1 MASDPRFPIG
11 LWIRVEHIKCY
22 DEADGWGNAEPYL
35 WTVFFKVDGDT
46 VSLND
51 AGKLIGS
58 ATVVSTPGS
67 HGNLG
72 TSDVDAGDDVLVP
85 DAIGSWQTVLKPIP
99 VANSLK
105 PLVGNDLPGFAGVVC
120 ILMEED
126 NVSDSGAEA
135 GHQALNDAVQEAVDE
150 IIATRDAAHKE
161 PSKEEIEQFKGVIKS
176 KLTNAIEN
184 SLSFFG
190 GIWAWLNEDDEI
202 GDEVLFHDHDELATQ
217 HVIDFSEHWKNGNG
231 DWELFGSFI
240 AIPVCPADAV
250 ATIVE
255 PLSDSSQ
262 GNTYSHISKV
272 MREFREQ
279 EFIRW
284 PGLNEWWELATRN
297 TPQLALALLRDKQ
310 LRNSAATL
318 LESLAMANNRR
329 TRIDASRAL
338 ALLPHLR
345 GRTVNQ
351 TIEVLS
357 SVAPA
362 RYPKPRGVLKLLHS
376 KP

>member
-1 MASDPRFPIG
+1 
-11 LWIRVEHIKCY
+11 
-22 DEADGWGNAEPYL
+22 
-35 WTVFFKVDGDT
+35 
-46 VSLND
+46 
-51 AGKLIGS
+51 
-58 ATVVSTPGS
+58 
-67 HGNLG
+67 
-72 TSDVDAGDDVLVP
+72 
-85 DAIGSWQTVLKPIP
+85 
-99 VANSLK
+99 
-105 PLVGNDLPGFAGVVC
+105 
-120 ILMEED
+120 MEED
-126 NVSDSGAEA
+126 NVPDSGADA
-135 GHQALNDAVQEAVDE
+135 GHQALNDAMQEAVDE
-150 IIATRDAAHKE
+150 LIATRDAAHTTPTKE
-161 PSKEEIEQFKGVIKS
+161 DIEQLKAAVSS
-176 KLTNAIEN
+176 KITNAIAN

-250 ATIVE
+250 AAIVE

-262 GNTYSHISKV
+262 RNPYSRISKV

-297 TPQLALALLRDKQ
+297 TPQLALALLRDEQ
-310 LRNSAATL
+310 LRNSAAALLGSIEELLKKREEPLPAEVLKHTRYI
-318 LESLAMANNRR
+318 LESLANANNRR

-357 SVAPA
+357 SIAPA
-362 RYPKPRGVLKLLHS
+362 RYPKPTGVLKLLHS
-376 KP
+376 KL

>member
-1 MASDPRFPIG
+1 MFPIVEPR
-11 LWIRVEHIKCY
+11 LVIRRSTMLYKK
-22 DEADGWGNAEPYL
+22 L
-35 WTVFFKVDGDT
+35 SMK
-46 VSLND
+46 SL
-51 AGKLIGS
+51 
-58 ATVVSTPGS
+58 P
-67 HGNLG
+67 H
-72 TSDVDAGDDVLVP
+72 
-85 DAIGSWQTVLKPIP
+85 
-99 VANSLK
+99 
-105 PLVGNDLPGFAGVVC
+105 
-120 ILMEED
+120 
-126 NVSDSGAEA
+126 
-135 GHQALNDAVQEAVDE
+135 
-150 IIATRDAAHKE
+150 
-161 PSKEEIEQFKGVIKS
+161 
-176 KLTNAIEN
+176 
-184 SLSFFG
+184 
-190 GIWAWLNEDDEI
+190 
-202 GDEVLFHDHDELATQ
+202 ATQ